1 MQTSKLMP
9 VGYQDKSSAVYLS
22 AYADTVIYEQEQNH
36 KILRAIR
43 FGGYPEMVRAL
54 SDAVY
59 GGGSVR
65 VEYAGEHMYLTS
77 IPKHYQ
83 RQLSH
88 DGVYAEATLLATD
101 DEQQEDKKSKENQQD
116 ETEDEAQTSLEMP
129 PRRCCIFC
137 PQGDRDALFAEVDRK
152 TAVPLIPE
160 FRDYILDEL
169 EARGILKQLIVHSAS
184 EKLDA
189 WVMKCDKEDA
199 NIVSV
204 VEDGLKSGKIAIPGT
219 VVNPHGF
226 DEVTGVTSY
235 LNTFGVTVAERIR
248 SQFTPLFDP
257 ANEPLSDEILTI
269 NDYIQSQAGYSLYG
283 PQLAVAEAIKR
294 LLRKE
299 KCGFIIAECGTGK
312 TKIGSTAI
320 AASQALKA
328 LHTKAKTF
336 NIILCPSHVA
346 KKWARE
352 IAETLPN
359 TVGVVVRSMT
369 EFDKLYALYQK
380 GDKSMYAIISKEK
393 ARDGYM
399 KQPTVVWNKRK
410 QSFVCPDC
418 GATLEMPV
426 TENDVSYMVPADQFY
441 FKKEHRGNHQCPYC
455 HTSLWSSVN
464 PQAQNLWYKIGGYGW
479 IYRPHANAHLNAT
492 KNPQLVERIQAL
504 IDHPERHFRIRGA
517 CRRYPLSTYIKKKYK
532 GKIDGL
538 ICDELHQYNNNS
550 GQGDAMGELFNASK
564 KVIGMTAT
572 LINGYSSGIFHLLF
586 RMVPHLMRK
595 DGQFHS
601 APQIFDA
608 EYGVIEN
615 TYEIKEA
622 DYSANRRTK
631 KGKKQSRQ
639 LPGVSPLVFSRF
651 LLEHAAF
658 LSLNDMGKELPSY
671 EEIPIALPMDTEV
684 EEEYDTIEAELKAI
698 LKTDKKA
705 AQKILSAY
713 LNLLTVFP
721 DQPYEQS
728 KILHPIDG
736 YTIVEPKDITD
747 FDTLGAKEEKVLQ
760 LVQEKLAQGE
770 KVLIYSSWTRT
781 DSRDKL
787 QKLLTDHNIAT
798 SIMTDAIV
806 PDKREE
812 WVEKQLSKG
821 MQVLIT
827 NPTLVETGLD
837 LNAFTTLIFY
847 SMGYNLFTLRQAS
860 RRSWRINQLA
870 PSVQVYMLFY
880 QGTMQAKAMKLMASK
895 LAVAGIIEGSFSE
908 EGLAAMSDVQDMT
921 SVMAKELMQGIRDN
935 VDDIATAFKRM
946 AIINPARQQIAKATP
961 TPETIAP
968 KTVETTSVENQHKLA
983 HPVFGC
989 LTAEVVAEQSKQ
1001 QKQRKK
1007 TKARIEIVN
1016 QMSLFDFAA

>member
-1 MQTSKLMP
+1 MP
-9 VGYQDKSSAVYLS
+9 LSYYDSGNSIRLS
-22 AYADTVIYEQEQNH
+22 AYADTVIYEQDGKE

-54 SDAVY
+54 SDAIY
-59 GGGSVR
+59 GGGSV
-65 VEYAGEHMYLTS
+65 ELDCAGQMMS
-77 IPKHYQ
+77 IRGNPKHYQ

-101 DEQQEDKKSKENQQD
+101 DEQQDDKAKENGQD
-116 ETEDEAQTSLEMP
+116 EPSDVDEDEQTDIQMP
-129 PRRCCIFC
+129 PRKCCIFC
-137 PQGDRDALFAEVDRK
+137 PQRDRDALFAEVDRK

-160 FRDYILDEL
+160 FRDYILREL
-169 EARGILKQLIVHSAS
+169 EARRILKQLTVYSAS

-189 WVMKCDKEDA
+189 WVLSCEKEDA

-204 VEDGLKSGKIAIPGT
+204 IEDGLKSGKITIPGA
-219 VVNPHGF
+219 VVNPQGF

-269 NDYIQSQAGYSLYG
+269 NDYIQSRAGYSLYG
-283 PQLAVAEAIKR
+283 PQLAVAESVKR
-294 LLRKE
+294 QLQNN
-299 KCGFIIAECGTGK
+299 KCGFIIAECGSGK
-312 TKIGSTAI
+312 TKIGSTAL
-320 AASQALKA
+320 AAYQNAHGAS
-328 LHTKAKTF
+328 KTF
-336 NIILCPSHVA
+336 NIIMCPSHVA
-346 KKWARE
+346 RKWARE

-399 KQPTVVWNKRK
+399 KQPAVVWNERKRV
-410 QSFVCPDC
+410 FACPDC
-418 GATLEMPV
+418 GSTLEMPV
-426 TENDVSYMVPADQFY
+426 TEDDVTYMVPADQFY
-441 FKKEHRGNHQCPYC
+441 FKKEHRRNHKCPHC
-455 HTSLWSSVN
+455 QTPLWSAVN
-464 PQAQNLWYKIGGYGW
+464 PDTRGLWSKIGGYGW
-479 IYRPHANAHLNAT
+479 IYRPQAGAHLNVTQNA
-492 KNPQLVERIQAL
+492 QLIDRIQDMV
-504 IDHPERHFRIRGA
+504 DHPDNATRIRGA

-538 ICDELHQYNNNS
+538 VCDELHQYNNNS

-572 LINGYSSGIFHLLF
+572 LINGYSAGIFYLLF

-601 APQIFDA
+601 APQSFDA
-608 EYGVIEN
+608 EYGVVEN

-671 EEIPIALPMDTEV
+671 EEIPIALPMAEDV
-684 EEEYDTIEAELKAI
+684 AEEYCDIEQELRKI
-698 LKTDKKA
+698 LKTDKAVAK
-705 AQKILSAY
+705 KILSAY

-721 DQPYEQS
+721 DQPYDQP

-736 YTIVEPKDITD
+736 NTIVEPKDITD
-747 FDTLGAKEEKVLQ
+747 FDTLGAKEQKVLQ
-760 LVQEKLAQGE
+760 LVQEKLEQGE

-781 DSRDKL
+781 DSRKKL
-787 QKLLTDHNIAT
+787 QKLFDDHNIVSA
-798 SIMTDAIV
+798 IMPETV
-806 PDKREE
+806 LPDKREE
-812 WVEKQLSKG
+812 WVEKRLSKG

-880 QGTMQAKAMKLMASK
+880 EGTMQAKAMKLMASK

-921 SVMAKELMQGIRDN
+921 SVMAKELMQGIKDN
-935 VDDIATAFKRM
+935 VEDIAATFKRM
-946 AIINPARQQIAKATP
+946 AVVNPTRTKISKVMP
-961 TPETIAP
+961 IPETQATE
-968 KTVETTSVENQHKLA
+968 TVETTSVENQHKLA
-983 HPVFGC
+983 HPVFGE
-989 LTAEVVAEQSKQ
+989 LTAEVVAEQSKM
-1001 QKQRKK
+1001 QKQRKQSK
-1007 TKARIEIVN
+1007 VRVEIVN
-1016 QMSLFDFAA
+1016 QMSLFDCAA